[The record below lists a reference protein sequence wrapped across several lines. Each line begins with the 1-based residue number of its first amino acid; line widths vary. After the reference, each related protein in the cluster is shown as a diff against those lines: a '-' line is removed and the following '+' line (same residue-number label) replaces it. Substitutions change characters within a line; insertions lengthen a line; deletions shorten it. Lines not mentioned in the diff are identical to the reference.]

1 MTQTGLTIM
10 KFQWKTYPG
19 ISTEGLLGQVRI
31 SNRVDQEIIVCSQ
44 QQRFFVYTAQFT
56 PKGSRSRT
64 PLSTITL
71 MMYNVVA
78 TAFKATDELKA
89 IEWMRADSLRTP
101 KCIVAD
107 AERSSNPNIIE
118 DKVQKLK
125 LVMKAHS
132 VDQEVLGLVL
142 GRNLAVV
149 LKEGIVEI
157 YDPLNS
163 KDLSEV
169 QDLADT
175 IGNLNSYLHS
185 VRSL

>member
-1 MTQTGLTIM
+1 
-10 KFQWKTYPG
+10 
-19 ISTEGLLGQVRI
+19 
-31 SNRVDQEIIVCSQ
+31 
-44 QQRFFVYTAQFT
+44 
-56 PKGSRSRT
+56 
-64 PLSTITL
+64 
-71 MMYNVVA
+71 MYNVVA